1 MQPVGRILMRAA
13 AVVSWRSPRVAFLGA
28 TVLVSAVVGVLA
40 VVVVPAERSGA
51 QAAGFAPGRAEGEH
65 MAVVGMNDLQA
76 RSAYQPV
83 IHRNDMAGR
92 WIAYVGHHEGSAV
105 NPLTGVEEPNGTSLV
120 DVTDPKHPKYLHHIP
135 GPASATGA
143 QMTRVCDGADLPDG
157 EPGAEYLLRALGD
170 EAHEIW
176 DVTDPQS
183 PKLLASIDA
192 GNGTHKNWWECDTGI
207 AYLVSAAPGWR
218 TDRMTQVY
226 DLSDPTAP
234 VHIRDFG
241 LVGQQP
247 GSTGPVP
254 TEVHGPISLGDK
266 VYFGYGTERD
276 GIMQIV
282 DRDKLV
288 NGAAEPTPENL
299 LAPQISRLELCTF
312 CGGAHTTLPVL
323 DMAVKG
329 FENFP
334 TGANRDVAVIVNES
348 GENFCAA
355 PDPGPEMVYL
365 ADITDPAKP
374 QVISNFH
381 VDERSKNFCDRG
393 GRFGAHSSNENM
405 TPLYYKK
412 LVFVSWFNAGVRAI
426 DIRNPFRPREVA
438 HYIPATT
445 ENTAENCGTVDGEE
459 RCKTVIQTNNV
470 EVDDRGYIYIVDR
483 ANTGMHILRLTGSAR
498 QVALQ

>member
-1 MQPVGRILMRAA
+1 MQPVVRILNKAL
-13 AVVSWRSPRVAFLGA
+13 AVLSWRSPRVAFLGG
-28 TVLVSAVVGVLA
+28 TISVSALVGVLA
-40 VVVVPAERSGA
+40 VVVVPAERTGA
-51 QAAGFAPGRAEGEH
+51 HAASLAGGEAEAED
-65 MAVVGMNDLQA
+65 MALVGMDDLQA

-83 IHRNDMAGR
+83 IDRNETTGR

-105 NPLTGVEEPNGTSLV
+105 NPLTGEEEPNGTSLV
-120 DVTDPKHPKYLHHIP
+120 DVTDPKNPQYLHHIP
-135 GPASATGA
+135 GPAPAGGA
-143 QMTRVCDGADLPDG
+143 QMTRVCDGDDLPAG
-157 EPGAEYLLRALGD
+157 EPGTEYLLRALGD

-176 DVTDPQS
+176 DVTDPQN
-183 PKLLASIDA
+183 PELLASIDA

-207 AYLVSAAPGWR
+207 AYLVSAVPGWR

-226 DLSDPTAP
+226 DLSDPTDP

-241 LVGQQP
+241 LVGQEP

-266 VYFGYGTERD
+266 VYFGYGTERN

-288 NGAAEPTPENL
+288 NGPPEPTPENL
-299 LAPQISRLELCTF
+299 LAPQISRLDLCTF
-312 CGGAHTTLPVL
+312 CGGAHTVFPVL

-329 FENFP
+329 FENYP
-334 TGANRDVAVIVNES
+334 TGANRDIAVITNES
-348 GENFCAA
+348 GENYCAA
-355 PDPGPEMVYL
+355 PDPGPEMVYF

-374 QVISNFH
+374 QIISNFH
-381 VDERSKNFCDRG
+381 VDEQSGNFCDRG

-405 TPLYYKK
+405 TPIYYKK
-412 LVFVSWFNAGVRAI
+412 IVFVSWFNAGVRAI
-426 DIRNPFRPREVA
+426 DIRNPFSPREVG

-459 RCKTVIQTNNV
+459 RCATVIQTNNV

-483 ANTGMHILRLTGSAR
+483 ANTGMHILRVTGEAR
-498 QVALQ
+498 QIAQQ

>member
-1 MQPVGRILMRAA
+1 MQPVSRINRAR
-13 AVVSWRSPRVAFLGA
+13 AVLLWRSPRVAFVAGA
-28 TVLVSAVVGVLA
+28 IALSVVLA
-40 VVVVPAERSGA
+40 VFAGVLVPAERSGA
-51 QAAGFAPGRAEGEH
+51 QAAGLADADAEAEN
-65 MAVVGMNDLQA
+65 MALVGMNDLQA

-83 IHRNDMAGR
+83 IDRNQATGR
-92 WIAYVGHHEGSAV
+92 WVAYVGHHAGSAI

-120 DVTDPKHPKYLHHIP
+120 DVSDPKNPRYLHHIP
-135 GPASATGA
+135 GPAPDGGA

-157 EPGAEYLLRALGD
+157 EPGTEYLLRALGD

-176 DVTDPQS
+176 DVTDPQN
-183 PKLLASIDA
+183 PELLVSIDA
-192 GNGTHKNWWECDTGI
+192 GDGTHKNWWECDTGI
-207 AYLVSAAPGWR
+207 AYLVSSAPGWR

-226 DLSDPTAP
+226 DLSDPTNP

-254 TEVHGPISLGDK
+254 TEVHGPIRLGDK

-282 DRDKLV
+282 DRDKLI
-288 NGAAEPTPENL
+288 NGAPEPTPENL
-299 LAPQISRLELCTF
+299 LAPQISRVDLCPM
-312 CGGAHTTLPVL
+312 CGGAHTVLPVL

-329 FENFP
+329 FENYP

-355 PDPGPEMVYL
+355 PDPGPEMVYF
-365 ADITDPAKP
+365 ADITDPARP
-374 QVISNFH
+374 QIISNFH
-381 VDERSKNFCDRG
+381 VDEQSGNFCNRG

-405 TPLYYKK
+405 APIYYRK

-426 DIRNPFRPREVA
+426 DMRNPFSPREAA

-445 ENTAENCGTVDGEE
+445 ENTAENCGTVDGEQ
-459 RCKTVIQTNNV
+459 RCATVIQTNNV

-498 QVALQ
+498 RIVDQ

>member
-1 MQPVGRILMRAA
+1 MQPLARILKGNMT
-13 AVVSWRSPRVAFLGA
+13 VLSWRSPGSAFLGTA
-28 TVLVSAVVGVLA
+28 ILVSAVVGVPEVLA
-40 VVVVPAERSGA
+40 LPAERSGA
-51 QAAGFAPGRAEGEH
+51 QAASVAPGEEEAEN
-65 MAVVGMNDLQA
+65 MALVGMDDLQA
-76 RSAYQPV
+76 RSAYQPF
-83 IHRNDMAGR
+83 IDHNETAGR
-92 WIAYVGHHEGSAV
+92 WIAYVGHHDGSAV

-120 DVTDPKHPKYLHHIP
+120 DVTDPKNPEYLHHIP
-135 GPASATGA
+135 GPAPDGGA
-143 QMTRVCDGADLPDG
+143 QMATVCDGANLSGG
-157 EPGAEYLLRALGD
+157 EPGAEYLLRTLGD

-183 PKLLASIDA
+183 PELLASIDA

-207 AYLVSAAPGWR
+207 AYLVSSAPGWR

-226 DLSDPTAP
+226 DLSDPTDP

-241 LVGQQP
+241 LVGQEP

-254 TEVHGPISLGDK
+254 TEVHGPIRLRDK
-266 VYFGYGTERD
+266 VYFGYGTERN

-288 NGAAEPTPENL
+288 NGPPEPTPENL
-299 LAPQISRLELCTF
+299 LAPQISRLDLCTF

-334 TGANRDVAVIVNES
+334 TGANRDIAVVVNES

-355 PDPGPEMVYL
+355 PDPGPEMVYF

-374 QVISNFH
+374 QIISNFY
-381 VDERSKNFCDRG
+381 VDERSGQFCDRG

-405 TPLYYKK
+405 TPIYYKK

-426 DIRNPFRPREVA
+426 DMRNPFSPREAA

-445 ENTAENCGTVDGEE
+445 DNTAENCGTADGEE
-459 RCKTVIQTNNV
+459 RCETVIQTNNV

-498 QVALQ
+498 RIAPQ